1 LKVFDITSDVIKKNN
16 IFFLYEYDSCISD
29 HCIDEIKVNLEIS
42 NLPVEINEISFED
55 ELNQYLSSNLFGERL
70 MIKINIRN
78 AKNIPKIKTLLA
90 ENTSDNIFIIKYS
103 KKDKFNF
110 EGLSNSLFIDT
121 EIKEFEKNKYLTYLI
136 SSYRIDLTS
145 DEINSIEV
153 ATANNYL
160 ALHNVLKLKTL
171 YKKNNIENQSSY
183 EGFDIIASIFKDKKE
198 VFINKVDKFLQSLN
212 DPIQFNSL
220 LFWFFKA
227 VYRHKNNSSINLKNL
242 RLFGDLSKFCQTAS
256 SKMSLKLLEN
266 IIQKIHLVD
275 KISKGQHIDLDAKLE
290 IKKILQICFLK
301 TRNG

>member
-1 LKVFDITSDVIKKNN
+1 M
-16 IFFLYEYDSCISD
+16 
-29 HCIDEIKVNLEIS
+29 HEIKVNLEIR
-42 NLPVEINEISFED
+42 NLSIEINEISFED
-55 ELNQYLSSNLFGERL
+55 ELNQHLSSDLFGERRL
-70 MIKINIRN
+70 IKINIKN
-78 AKNIPKIKTLLA
+78 IKNIPKINASLK
-90 ENTSDNIFIIKYS
+90 ENLSDNVFIIKYS
-103 KKDKFNF
+103 KKDKFDF
-110 EGLSNSLFIDT
+110 EGLDSLFIDT
-121 EIKEFEKNKYLTYLI
+121 EIKEFEKNKYIAYLI

-153 ATANNYL
+153 ATANNFL
-160 ALHNVLKLKTL
+160 ALHNILKLKTL
-171 YKKNNIENQSSY
+171 YTKNNIVNQSSY
-183 EGFDIIASIFKDKKE
+183 EGFDIIASIFKDKQE

-227 VYRHKNNSSINLKNL
+227 VYRHKNDSSIHLKNL
-242 RLFGDLSKFCQTAS
+242 RLFGDLSKFCQVTS

-275 KISKGQHIDLDAKLE
+275 KINKGQYIDLDVKLE

>member
-1 LKVFDITSDVIKKNN
+1 MTILNRLLQLLFVTYQTREAMDVFLKKSSSLKRNSWQTDLIGQTE
-16 IFFLYEYDSCISD
+16 FLSIL
-29 HCIDEIKVNLEIS
+29 K
-42 NLPVEINEISFED
+42 
-55 ELNQYLSSNLFGERL
+55 
-70 MIKINIRN
+70 
-78 AKNIPKIKTLLA
+78 
-90 ENTSDNIFIIKYS
+90 FIIKYT
-103 KKDKFNF
+103 KKDKFDF
-110 EGLSNSLFIDT
+110 EGLDSLFIDT

-136 SSYRIDLTS
+136 HSYRIHLTS
-145 DEINSIEV
+145 DEINTIEV
-153 ATANNYL
+153 ATANNFL

-171 YKKNNIENQSSY
+171 YTKNNIENQSSY
-183 EGFDIIASIFKDKKE
+183 EGFDIIASIFKDKQE

-227 VYRHKNNSSINLKNL
+227 VYRHKNDSSINLKNL
-242 RLFGDLSKFCQTAS
+242 RLFGDLSKFCQAAS

-275 KISKGQHIDLDAKLE
+275 KISKGQYIDLDAKLE

>member
-1 LKVFDITSDVIKKNN
+1 LKVFDLTSDVIKKHN
-16 IFFLYEYDSCISD
+16 IFFLYDHDSIISD
-29 HCIDEIKVNLEIS
+29 HCMHDIKVYLEIR
-42 NLPVEINEISFED
+42 NLSIEINEIFFED
-55 ELNQYLSSNLFGERL
+55 ELNQYLSSDLFGERHL
-70 MIKINIRN
+70 IKINIKN
-78 AKNIPKIKTLLA
+78 VKNIPKINAKLK
-90 ENTSDNIFIIKYS
+90 ENSSDNIFIIKYS
-103 KKDKFNF
+103 KKDKFDF
-110 EGLSNSLFIDT
+110 EGLDSLFIDT

-136 SSYRIDLTS
+136 NSYRVDLTS

-153 ATANNYL
+153 ATANNFL
-160 ALHNVLKLKTL
+160 ALHNILKLKTL
-171 YKKNNIENQSSY
+171 YTKNNIENQSSY

-198 VFINKVDKFLQSLN
+198 VFINKLDKFLQSLN

-227 VYRHKNNSSINLKNL
+227 VYRHKNDSSINLKNL
-242 RLFGDLSKFCQTAS
+242 RLFGDLSKFCQAAS

-275 KISKGQHIDLDAKLE
+275 KIIKGQYIDLDAKLE